1 MNQWLRAVGRT
12 SLDVYRDT
20 LSVWA
25 LFIRVCLRFRVTE
38 PRLILRQA
46 YEAGNQSLPFV
57 LLTLGFT
64 GAIMVVEACVQGQKI
79 LGDLSMIGPAF
90 MKLLVREFAPT
101 ISALMLAARYGAG
114 TAAEIGT
121 MKISEQVDALRL
133 AGADALTYLA
143 CPRILGGTIAGVGL
157 GICGAWI
164 GFTCGGLV
172 AHGLF
177 DIGIMTYFDYGQVGL
192 NDVLLGVIKCA
203 CFGFAV
209 PLMAVFA
216 GLGASGG
223 APGVGRATTYAV
235 IGGSVAVLAL
245 DFFLGLL
252 GFWLLP

>member
-1 MNQWLRAVGRT
+1 MHTTRHDHG
-12 SLDVYRDT
+12 
-20 LSVWA
+20 
-25 LFIRVCLRFRVTE
+25 LFCSAKEISIELVASFWV
-38 PRLILRQA
+38 
-46 YEAGNQSLPFV
+46 
-57 LLTLGFT
+57 
-64 GAIMVVEACVQGQKI
+64 
-79 LGDLSMIGPAF
+79 LGDQFSPA
-90 MKLLVREFAPT
+90 KDACSLVFV
-101 ISALMLAARYGAG
+101 
-114 TAAEIGT
+114 TAT
-121 MKISEQVDALRL
+121 
-133 AGADALTYLA
+133 
-143 CPRILGGTIAGVGL
+143 
-157 GICGAWI
+157 
-164 GFTCGGLV
+164 V